1 MTVKFEKGLSNP
13 FNYTGSKYRCLD
25 DLFEILPTE
34 NYLSV
39 CDMFGGGGDLSMHL
53 PVKWDVDFYELS
65 KPLLEMHEAIRT
77 RNLDVVDIEMMVGR
91 AVLSKSDKG
100 CKTNFNNF
108 KAVYNWSP
116 DPVKLYTL
124 ICHSNTNRM
133 RFNKKGE
140 FNLPFGERTFNSSL
154 KAKLQDY
161 INRLQ
166 SRKSNVFFEN
176 KSSLDANLNEY
187 DLLLVDPPYLN
198 TVACYNE
205 KNGWGIKE
213 EEALHSKLLDAH
225 EKGVKFVYFNQ
236 TISNGVENKYFTE
249 FAKPFNMKVL
259 KTTTETCSN
268 NRSKKGVTTEVMVW
282 NY

>member
-13 FNYTGSKYRCLD
+13 FNYTGSKYRYLD

-34 NYLSV
+34 ENLV
-39 CDMFGGGGDLSMHL
+39 VGDLFFGGGDLSTHL
-53 PVKWDVDFYELS
+53 PLSWVILGYETNTR
-65 KPLLEMHEAIRT
+65 LLEMHEAIKRGT
-77 RNLDVVDIEMMVGR
+77 LNTDSVLGMMDK
-91 AVLSKSDKG
+91 AKLSKSGKG
-100 CKTNFNNF
+100 CKTNYNNF

-116 DPVKLYTL
+116 DPLKLYTL
-124 ICHSNTNRM
+124 ICHSNTNRL
-133 RFNKKGE
+133 RFSTNGY
-140 FNLPFGERTFNSSL
+140 NVPFGERTFNTNMQKKLDNYISRLEHKEIYLQNGSSL
-154 KAKLQDY
+154 
-161 INRLQ
+161 
-166 SRKSNVFFEN
+166 E
-176 KSSLDANLNEY
+176 SSHESI

-213 EEALHSKLLDAH
+213 EEALHAKLLDAH
-225 EKGVKFVYFNQ
+225 SRGVKFVYFNQ